1 MVVPEGFVLPPW
13 YVVVPLA
20 VVLLGTVALLWVL
33 APPVTDETVMAFVPW
48 MMLGSTLY
56 VLYQLEQFPSSL
68 EALFSA
74 PTVYVTTAAV
84 AGLTWIAG
92 SFLYAAGLQRSIER
106 FVGIVGTGFA
116 VVFATFTV
124 LIGWQMGTFEPF
136 WPVITVVVTGVVA
149 AIAWVALSLWRTDV
163 AAVTGVTGALVV
175 FSHALDGVST
185 AIGYDILG
193 VREDVPAS
201 AFILEV
207 GEMLPTAG
215 YIGGGWLFVLVKVV
229 LALIIVSLF
238 EEYVREEPRQA
249 RIVLGLIA
257 AVGLGPGVHNI
268 LLFTVGVGA

>member
-56 VLYQLEQFPSSL
+56 VLYQLEQFPASL

-124 LIGWQMGTFEPF
+124 LIGWQLGTFEPF

-175 FSHALDGVST
+175 FAHALDGVST
-185 AIGYDILG
+185 AIGYDVLG
-193 VREDVPAS
+193 VSEDVPAS

-257 AVGLGPGVHNI
+257 AVGLGPGVHNV

>member
-56 VLYQLEQFPSSL
+56 VLYQLEQFPASL

-74 PTVYVTTAAV
+74 PTVYVTTATV

-149 AIAWVALSLWRTDV
+149 AIAWVALSLWLTDV

-175 FSHALDGVST
+175 FAHALDGVST
-185 AIGYDILG
+185 AIGYDVLG

-257 AVGLGPGVHNI
+257 AVGLGPGVHNV

>member
-56 VLYQLEQFPSSL
+56 VLHQLEQFPASL

-74 PTVYVTTAAV
+74 PTVYVTTATV

-175 FSHALDGVST
+175 FAHALDGVST
-185 AIGYDILG
+185 AIGYDVLG
-193 VREDVPAS
+193 VSEDVPAS

-215 YIGGGWLFVLVKVV
+215 YIGGGWLFVLVKIV

-268 LLFTVGVGA
+268 LLFTVGVGS

>member
-56 VLYQLEQFPSSL
+56 VLYQLEQFPASL

-175 FSHALDGVST
+175 FAHALDGVST
-185 AIGYDILG
+185 AIGYDVLG
-193 VREDVPAS
+193 VTEDVPAS

-268 LLFTVGVGA
+268 LLFAVGVGA